1 MNLGFKQLTR
11 FLSTQSV
18 MAIETMTMTL
28 YSFLQPGWLKIPA
41 CRRVFYRQI
50 QFTAM
55 EPLALVA
62 LLGTTVGFVSLS
74 QLAGVL
80 GNASSDSIVQL
91 MDQVLIG
98 EFSTLFCAMVV
109 LSRSG
114 VAATTEL
121 ASMKQSGE
129 IRSLVYMGISP
140 QKYLVSPRVLAFG
153 FSMVIMTIVF
163 RWMANIPGLA
173 LASMFSGLNFSQ
185 YFDPMI
191 RMVSVGD
198 IIGRAAKSFLVGAL
212 IAGVSCF
219 QGLNVGEV
227 RAEAPRVVKLTVKW
241 GISLILILDL
251 SYWFL
256 RF

>member
-11 FLSTQSV
+11 FLATQAT
-18 MAIETMTMTL
+18 MAIETINLTL
-28 YSFLQPGWLKIPA
+28 HSFVQPGWIKIPV

-55 EPLALVA
+55 EPLLLIA
-62 LLGTTVGFVSLS
+62 LLGTTVGFVALS

-80 GNASSDSIVQL
+80 GNTSSGSIVQL

-98 EFSTLFCAMVV
+98 EFSTLFCAMVA

-114 VAATTEL
+114 VATTTEL

-129 IRSLVYMGISP
+129 IRSLVYQGISP
-140 QKYLVSPRVLAFG
+140 QNYLVAPRVLAFG
-153 FSMVIMTIVF
+153 VSMVIMTVVF
-163 RWMANIPGLA
+163 RWMANIPGLV
-173 LASMFSGLNFSQ
+173 LASMFSGLDFSQ

-191 RMVSVGD
+191 RLVSTGD
-198 IIGRAAKSFLVGAL
+198 IIGRAAKSFIVGAT

-219 QGLNVGEV
+219 HGLNISDL

-241 GISLILILDL
+241 GISLILLLDM
-251 SYWFL
+251 SFWFL
-256 RF
+256 RL